1 MQIQDGAIPLVASY
15 MENRKRDIMQ
25 DLALLLLALYVLVHM
40 HLEQEL
46 VNVVNPTLF
55 NPLIQY

>member
-15 MENRKRDIMQ
+15 MENRMRDIMQ